1 MKRKSVMA
9 LLLSLSMTT
18 AMMGYGGAVASAEST
33 EATTEAT
40 DQKLRRRRLPRQD
53 QRLPMIRQLQIR

>member
-33 EATTEAT
+33 EATTAATTEAT
-40 DQKLRRRRLPRQD
+40 TAAEDASVEETTEAEETTAE
-53 QRLPMIRQLQIR
+53 